1 MKNYFAAVIAILA
14 WVAVFTQYYLMINNR
29 TTSIGEATVRFFSYF
44 TILTNTLVAV
54 YFSWNIT
61 KQNKTSSMPNNS
73 GTLTAVTVY
82 ITVVGLIY
90 QVILRHTWSPTG
102 LQKITDELLHSVVPI
117 LVIVFWY
124 FYENKTTLRLRQI
137 PRWLIYPLIYLI
149 YILIRGSFSH
159 FYPYPFVNVD
169 SIGLNKVLVNST
181 MITVLFIALSAAF
194 VAIGTRLKQVTK

>member
-44 TILTNTLVAV
+44 TILTNTLVAI
-54 YFSWNIT
+54 YFSWSIT
-61 KQNKTSSMPNNS
+61 KQNKVSSVPNTP

-124 FYENKTTLRLRQI
+124 FYENKTTLRFKQI
-137 PRWLIYPLIYLI
+137 PRWLIYPLVYLI

-169 SIGLNKVLVNST
+169 GIGLNKVLVNSM